1 MSRLRE
7 TWNTFTEG
15 FIRQTPPLF
24 TALGL
29 CPALAITTSAANGL
43 VMGLSTTAVLVGS
56 AVMALAIRNV
66 VPKQV
71 RIPVYTVGIATMV
84 TVVDF
89 LLEGLLPEIHAL
101 LGLFIPLIIVNCIV
115 LGRVEAAFT
124 RMKPMPALGDAFGY
138 GLGFTWALTLIGIIR
153 EVMAAGTIFGARVMP
168 VGFTAWQIMRT
179 PPGAFLTMAFLFAL
193 IQTVRMQSAKRRGR
207 RAAEQTQ
214 AQAA

>member
-1 MSRLRE
+1 MARLKE

-29 CPALAITTSAANGL
+29 CPALAITTTATNGL
-43 VMGLSTTAVLVGS
+43 VMGLSTTAVLVG
-56 AVMALAIRNV
+56 AALIALAFRNV
-66 VPKQV
+66 IPKQV
-71 RIPVYTVGIATMV
+71 RIPVYTVGIATLV

-124 RMKPMPALGDAFGY
+124 RMKPLPALGDAFGY
-138 GLGFTWALTLIGIIR
+138 GLGFTWALTFIGVIR
-153 EVMAAGTIFGARVMP
+153 EVMAAGTIFGAQVLP
-168 VGFTAWQIMRT
+168 DGVTAWQIMRT
-179 PPGAFLTMAFLFAL
+179 PPGGFLTMAFLFAL
-193 IQTVRMQSAKRRGR
+193 IQTIRMQLAKRRSR
-207 RAAEQTQ
+207 QTPQ
-214 AQAA
+214 QVQAA